1 MRLKLKYAAIPA
13 LIALVLLL
21 RALPELTGK
30 PLFRSPAYNAAEAY
44 LAEHYADLDLAIG
57 DIVWSDHGGD
67 YHVNVYSPSS
77 RDTAFTLVVGSRSKA
92 VEKDTYAEDV
102 LSGKSTADRL
112 YWEYRALAD
121 SILERTDFPF
131 THNSSYALLMLD
143 EETSAGLTLD
153 STYDVREFG
162 AKAGFL
168 ELHVQTEDLSAK
180 CAAQLLL
187 ELKDY
192 LDAQDFPFC
201 SLDLTLWTRPLD
213 PNSGTLG
220 ETEEL
225 TISGFLYDDIYAE
238 GLEARVQAHIKP

>member
-131 THNSSYALLMLD
+131 THNISWNSMCRQKTSALNTPPSSCWNSRTTWTPRTFPSALL
-143 EETSAGLTLD
+143 TSP
-153 STYDVREFG
+153 FG
-162 AKAGFL
+162 PGPWT
-168 ELHVQTEDLSAK
+168 QTPA
-180 CAAQLLL
+180 
-187 ELKDY
+187 
-192 LDAQDFPFC
+192 P
-201 SLDLTLWTRPLD
+201 
-213 PNSGTLG
+213 SGRLR
-220 ETEEL
+220 
-225 TISGFLYDDIYAE
+225 S
-238 GLEARVQAHIKP
+238 